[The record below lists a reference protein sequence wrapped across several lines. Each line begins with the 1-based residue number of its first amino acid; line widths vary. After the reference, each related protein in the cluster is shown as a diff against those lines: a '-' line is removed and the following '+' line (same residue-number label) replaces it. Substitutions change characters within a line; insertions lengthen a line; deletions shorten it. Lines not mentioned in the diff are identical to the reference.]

1 MKKIILL
8 IVALLSL
15 GAGAQDNGLFQL
27 PIVPENITTLQDR
40 SDYLVEHYWDFC
52 DLGKAFSQ
60 RDKMADAFDVYLSLM
75 PYASAEKVFESVDKF
90 MDKINKG
97 PDVLFIADLAEQKLY
112 GDSAEY
118 ASDELYLKFLD
129 KIVANKKVDKNSKLR
144 YQHQQRVLSRSQIGM
159 PAPEFEYIDI
169 DGHKGKFVNDS
180 TKIGTM
186 LFFNDPDCTSCSM
199 ARLRLDADVQATRLT
214 GEGYFDIYSVYPG
227 EADEQWKAMAADYPA
242 SWRVVASPEVDEIYD
257 LRSSPSFYLIN
268 PDGKILFKTD
278 NVDLILDI
286 MARLGAGVRYN
297 RNKTTNAANSANT
310 VSTNE

>member
-1 MKKIILL
+1 MKKILLL
-8 IVALLSL
+8 IVTLLSMH
-15 GAGAQDNGLFQL
+15 ATAQDNGLFQL

-60 RDKMADAFDVYLSLM
+60 RDKMAAAFDVYLSLM
-75 PYASAEKVFESVDKF
+75 PYASAEKVFDSVDKF
-90 MDKINKG
+90 MDKIKKG

-129 KIVANKKVDKNSKLR
+129 KVVANKKVDKNFKLR
-144 YQHQQRVLSRSQIGM
+144 YRHQQRVLGQSQIGM
-159 PAPEFEYIDI
+159 PAPEFAYIDI
-169 DGHKGKFVNDS
+169 DGHKGRFVNDS

-214 GEGYFDIYSVYPG
+214 SEGYLDIYSVYPG
-227 EADEQWKAMAADYPA
+227 EPDDQWKSMAAEYPA
-242 SWRVVASPEVDEIYD
+242 SWHNVASPTVDEIYD
-257 LRSSPSFYLIN
+257 LRHSPSFYLIN

-286 MARLGAGVRYN
+286 MGRLGAGVRYN
-297 RNKTTNAANSANT
+297 RNKAQNSANT

>member
-1 MKKIILL
+1 MKKILLL
-8 IVALLSL
+8 IVTLLSL
-15 GAGAQDNGLFQL
+15 HATAQDNGLFQL

-60 RDKMADAFDVYLSLM
+60 RDKMAAAFDVYLSLM
-75 PYASAEKVFESVDKF
+75 PYASAEKVFDSVDKF
-90 MDKINKG
+90 MDKIKKG

-129 KIVANKKVDKNSKLR
+129 KVVANKKVDKNSKLR
-144 YQHQQRVLSRSQIGM
+144 YRHQQRVLSQSQIGM
-159 PAPEFEYIDI
+159 PAPEFDYIDI
-169 DGHKGKFVNDS
+169 DGHKGRFVNDS

-214 GEGYFDIYSVYPG
+214 SEGYLDIYSVYPG
-227 EADEQWKAMAADYPA
+227 DPDDQWKSMAAEYPA
-242 SWRVVASPEVDEIYD
+242 SWHNVSSPTVDEIYD
-257 LRSSPSFYLIN
+257 LRHSPLFYLIN

-286 MARLGAGVRYN
+286 MGRLGAGVRYN
-297 RNKTTNAANSANT
+297 RNKAQNSANT

>member
-1 MKKIILL
+1 MKKILLL
-8 IVALLSL
+8 IVTLLSMH
-15 GAGAQDNGLFQL
+15 AAAQDNGLFQL

-60 RDKMADAFDVYLSLM
+60 RDKMAAAFDVYLSLM
-75 PYASAEKVFESVDKF
+75 PYASAEKVFDSVDKF
-90 MDKINKG
+90 MDKIKKG
-97 PDVLFIADLAEQKLY
+97 HDVLFIADLAEQKLY

-129 KIVANKKVDKNSKLR
+129 KVVANKKVDKNFKLR
-144 YQHQQRVLSRSQIGM
+144 YRHQQRVLSQSQIGM
-159 PAPEFEYIDI
+159 PAPEFDYTDI
-169 DGHKGKFVNDS
+169 DGHKGRFVNDS

-214 GEGYFDIYSVYPG
+214 SEGYLDIYSVYPG
-227 EADEQWKAMAADYPA
+227 EPDDQWKSMAAEYPA
-242 SWRVVASPEVDEIYD
+242 SWHNVASPTVDEIYD
-257 LRSSPSFYLIN
+257 LRHSPSFYLIN

-286 MARLGAGVRYN
+286 MGRLGAGVRYN
-297 RNKTTNAANSANT
+297 RNKAQNSANT

>member
-1 MKKIILL
+1 MKKILLL
-8 IVALLSL
+8 IVTLLSMH
-15 GAGAQDNGLFQL
+15 ATAQDNGLFQL

-60 RDKMADAFDVYLSLM
+60 RDKMAAAFDVYLSLM
-75 PYASAEKVFESVDKF
+75 PYASAEKVFDSVDKF
-90 MDKINKG
+90 MDKIKKG

-129 KIVANKKVDKNSKLR
+129 KVVANKKVDKNFKLR
-144 YQHQQRVLSRSQIGM
+144 YRHQQRVLSQSQIGM
-159 PAPEFEYIDI
+159 AAPEFAYIDI
-169 DGHKGKFVNDS
+169 DGHKGRFVNDS

-214 GEGYFDIYSVYPG
+214 SEGYLDIYSVYPG
-227 EADEQWKAMAADYPA
+227 EPDDQWKSMAAEYPA
-242 SWRVVASPEVDEIYD
+242 SWHNVASPTVDEIYD
-257 LRSSPSFYLIN
+257 LRHSPSFYLIN

-286 MARLGAGVRYN
+286 MGRLGAGVRYN
-297 RNKTTNAANSANT
+297 RNKAQNSANT

>member
-1 MKKIILL
+1 MKKILLL
-8 IVALLSL
+8 IVTLLSMH
-15 GAGAQDNGLFQL
+15 ATAQDNGLFQL

-60 RDKMADAFDVYLSLM
+60 RDKMAAAFDVYLSLM
-75 PYASAEKVFESVDKF
+75 PYASAEKVFDSVDKF
-90 MDKINKG
+90 MDKIKKG

-129 KIVANKKVDKNSKLR
+129 KVVANKKVDKNFKLR
-144 YQHQQRVLSRSQIGM
+144 YRHQQRVLSQSQIGM
-159 PAPEFEYIDI
+159 AAPEFAYIDI
-169 DGHKGKFVNDS
+169 DGHKGRFVNDS

-214 GEGYFDIYSVYPG
+214 SEGYLDIYSVYPG
-227 EADEQWKAMAADYPA
+227 EPDDQWKSMAAEYPA
-242 SWRVVASPEVDEIYD
+242 SWHNVASPTVDEIYD
-257 LRSSPSFYLIN
+257 LRHSPSFYLIN

-286 MARLGAGVRYN
+286 MGRLGAGVRYN
-297 RNKTTNAANSANT
+297 RNKSQNSANT